1 MRKSKLNIIIGLMA
15 CVFFGLSLMFYY
27 YLFEADILLIKSPYV
42 GYELGYEPTI
52 LRPSKFCS
60 TEMKSVDTVKL
71 DGDLYDSKI
80 YNIDNEKKV
89 TTIAS
94 KKNVLCIGKYSV
106 DVSLGNDSKKV
117 MVSVFDT
124 IKPFFTMTYDCLK
137 LKEVSA
143 DTLSKYIV
151 VEDFSEEIE
160 ITYFEDTKNK
170 TIHLTATD
178 ESRNWQEIEVKY
190 ELVKKDSQTT
200 KVPDLTD
207 KSTTYRFKRVKSIEE
222 YYQMHANYT
231 KESENIRKKED
242 DLQKKL
248 LTEEQYKEI
257 REELDKKHEELEK
270 KNDKK
275 TEIIEQYKPKKEDN
289 TDNKP
294 DKDDSNKEDKDESD
308 NQGDTNIK
316 QPTACTDKPP
326 RNYYYNEST
335 ARGNAPS
342 GYVFSGWS
350 GAKVEVCGRIYR
362 KANYEPKKVAC
373 EPKLKEGE
381 YATEAEAR
389 SNAKYPETATVESFT
404 GNCGQTVYKIT
415 HKGYRT
421 WVTEEDK
428 KAWESATENK
438 RGSTVILRVKTPI
451 DTDINK
457 TNSAYMTALIEYLES
472 YFREYKG
479 YTRFVMVYTAND
491 SLVAKFRK

>member
-1 MRKSKLNIIIGLMA
+1 MA
-15 CVFFGLSLMFYY
+15 CVFLGLGLMLYY
-27 YLFEADILLIKSPYV
+27 AFTSDILLIKSPYA

-52 LRPSKFCS
+52 LRPSKFCA
-60 TEMKSVDTVKL
+60 TQMKSTDNVKL
-71 DGDLYDSKI
+71 NGDLYNKEI

-143 DTLSKYIV
+143 DTLSKYIA

-207 KSTTYRFKRVKSIEE
+207 NFTTYRFKQVKSIEE
-222 YYQMHANYT
+222 YYQMQANYT

-275 TEIIEQYKPKKEDN
+275 TEIIEQEKPKKEDN
-289 TDNKP
+289 TDNKT
-294 DKDDSNKEDKDESD
+294 DKDNSNKKDKDESD

-316 QPTACTDKPP
+316 QPTACTDIPP
-326 RNYYYNEST
+326 RGYFVHEST
-335 ARGNAPS
+335 ARGSTPK
-342 GYVFSGWS
+342 GYVFKGWI
-350 GAKVEVCGRIYR
+350 GNPIEVCGRVYR
-362 KANYEPKKVAC
+362 KANYQPTPKPAC
-373 EPKLKEGE
+373 AEKLGYGE
-381 YATEAEAR
+381 YSSEQEAR
-389 SNAKYPETATVESFT
+389 SNAKYPDTATINSRK
-404 GNCGQTVYKIT
+404 GNCGQDVYYILKDEPRTQPTQEEIDAWSNPIKRS
-415 HKGYRT
+415 HKGNKLEVYVL
-421 WVTEEDK
+421 VTENQMKETGLCK
-428 KAWESATENK
+428 
-438 RGSTVILRVKTPI
+438 
-451 DTDINK
+451 
-457 TNSAYMTALIEYLES
+457 EYLANLRDQVGKTTS
-472 YFREYKG
+472 YGKIRNLEKEYNFE
-479 YTRFVMVYTAND
+479 TSNL
-491 SLVAKFRK
+491 LVAIFS